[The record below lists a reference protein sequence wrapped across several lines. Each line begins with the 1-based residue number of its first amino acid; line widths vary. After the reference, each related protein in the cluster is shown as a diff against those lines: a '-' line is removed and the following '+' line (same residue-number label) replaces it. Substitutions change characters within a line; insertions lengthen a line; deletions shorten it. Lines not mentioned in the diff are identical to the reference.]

1 MLLWTTKTKHPASDG
16 KEFGKY
22 RFYTS
27 SEKIKR
33 VDFCD
38 VKNKKSLIIGNG
50 GKGGIF
56 LDTNFSASDHMFV
69 LNSASEKYIDYIY
82 NYLKNTWTIFL
93 DNCYNG
99 STIGNISKNTFNE
112 YKIPFPKKEMMT
124 KFEPVL
130 TKLMKLHERQQEL
143 YDEIPEK
150 ETEICEMIKKLT
162 RDSDN
167 YENVKFGNITEFQK
181 KTKKYKMSDAKE
193 TGKYKFYT
201 SSQEKILFIDE
212 EPLFKKEMLIMG
224 RKGNISIHYDTNFSC
239 EHDDVYVVWSKYLKY
254 IYYFVK
260 LNVST
265 LKDQMKGSTVK
276 GISKETLNEFEI
288 KLLHK
293 DLIKSK
299 LQPLFDEVDELKEE
313 LEENK
318 QKHTEL
324 SIKFMKMIDPNYGK
338 VEALDEDGSESSGSE
353 SESDDE

>member
-1 MLLWTTKTKHPASDG
+1 
-16 KEFGKY
+16 
-22 RFYTS
+22 
-27 SEKIKR
+27 
-33 VDFCD
+33 
-38 VKNKKSLIIGNG
+38 
-50 GKGGIF
+50 
-56 LDTNFSASDHMFV
+56 
-69 LNSASEKYIDYIY
+69 
-82 NYLKNTWTIFL
+82 
-93 DNCYNG
+93 
-99 STIGNISKNTFNE
+99 
-112 YKIPFPKKEMMT
+112 MMT
-124 KFEPVL
+124 KFEPIL

-150 ETEICEMIKKLT
+150 ETEICDMIKKLT
-162 RDSDN
+162 SDSDN
-167 YENVKFGNITEFQK
+167 YDDVKFGDITEFQK
-181 KTKKYKMSDAKE
+181 KTKKYKMSDAKDC
-193 TGKYKFYT
+193 GKYKFYT

-224 RKGNISIHYDTNFSC
+224 RIGNISIHYDINFSC

-260 LNVST
+260 LNVSI

-338 VEALDEDGSESSGSE
+338 VEEFDEDDSESSGSE
-353 SESDDE
+353 SESSDE